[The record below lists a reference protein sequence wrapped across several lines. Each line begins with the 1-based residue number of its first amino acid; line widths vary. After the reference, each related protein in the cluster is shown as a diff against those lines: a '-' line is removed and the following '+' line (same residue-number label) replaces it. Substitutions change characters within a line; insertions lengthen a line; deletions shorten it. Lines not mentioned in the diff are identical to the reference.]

1 MIKLICC
8 DCNGVL
14 EHIDHDYTKSG
25 IYVDDSE
32 VIGKINNFIFGT
44 KHLLNSWMTG
54 EITYKELNK
63 LLSYKFN
70 VNEKYLD
77 DLLVQNMND
86 FIWNWDLIKLFQKY
100 RNQRIKVF
108 MTTNNN
114 DIFTLVAVPK
124 NNFNKYFDKIYNSAD
139 IKYLKE
145 ENSLQLFKEI
155 SLEYKTEESE
165 MLVIDDNKSIIKKAD
180 ELGYKTYL
188 YNSETS
194 NGFEKWFENNNNI
207 QTNGT

>member
-86 FIWNWDLIKLFQKY
+86 FIWNWDLIKLFQKH

-108 MTTNNN
+108 ITTNNN

-145 ENSLQLFKEI
+145 ENNLQLFKEI
-155 SLEYKTEESE
+155 SLEYKIEESE
-165 MLVIDDNKSIIKKAD
+165 MLIIDDNKSIIKKAD

-194 NGFEKWFENNNNI
+194 NDFEK
-207 QTNGT
+207 

>member
-1 MIKLICC
+1 
-8 DCNGVL
+8 
-14 EHIDHDYTKSG
+14 
-25 IYVDDSE
+25 
-32 VIGKINNFIFGT
+32 
-44 KHLLNSWMTG
+44 MTG

-145 ENSLQLFKEI
+145 ENGLQLFKEI
-155 SLEYKTEESE
+155 SFEYK
-165 MLVIDDNKSIIKKAD
+165 I
-180 ELGYKTYL
+180 
-188 YNSETS
+188 
-194 NGFEKWFENNNNI
+194 EKI
-207 QTNGT
+207 

>member
-70 VNEKYLD
+70 INEKYLD

-100 RNQRIKVF
+100 RNQGIKVF

-145 ENSLQLFKEI
+145 E
-155 SLEYKTEESE
+155 
-165 MLVIDDNKSIIKKAD
+165 
-180 ELGYKTYL
+180 
-188 YNSETS
+188 
-194 NGFEKWFENNNNI
+194 
-207 QTNGT
+207 